1 MGPAARYPR
10 HSFKRE
16 VPVVFL
22 VVESSLSVRES
33 LCHVLLAFG
42 IRGIPAP
49 TRHAALAAIEEAKGQ
64 IEGAI
69 VDIDNKD
76 VEGIKLIEELKANA
90 PTSGMSIIVHTVQSS
105 KGFVMRMVELG
116 VVGYLLKPFGSD
128 SAKAKLAAIFS
139 KLATHNSQ
147 RKHIRVRPDPGEL
160 ARASFRVSN
169 SRQLVSGRIVDISL
183 SGMAIELFNP
193 PAPEMLSPGTP
204 VTRLEFSLSGK
215 ELAPSGSVV
224 LYKAKVLALRFDI
237 MNPADK
243 KALERYIF
251 KSISS

>member
-1 MGPAARYPR
+1 M
-10 HSFKRE
+10 
-16 VPVVFL
+16 VFL

-42 IRGIPAP
+42 IRGIPAA
-49 TRHAALAAIEEAKGQ
+49 TRHAALEALESDEH

-69 VDIDNKD
+69 IDIDNKD
-76 VEGIKLIEELKANA
+76 VEGILLIEGLKQNA
-90 PTSGMSIIVHTVQSS
+90 HTAGISVIVHTVQSN
-105 KGFVMRMVELG
+105 KGFVMRMIDMG
-116 VVGYLLKPFGSD
+116 VVGYLLKPFSD
-128 SAKAKLAAIFS
+128 ADTKTKLSAIFS

-160 ARASFRVSN
+160 ARASFRIPN

-183 SGMAIELFNP
+183 SGLAIELFNP
-193 PAPEMLSPGTP
+193 PAPELLSKGT
-204 VTRLEFSLSGK
+204 VVSHLQFSLSGK

-237 MNPADK
+237 MSVTDK

>member
-1 MGPAARYPR
+1 
-10 HSFKRE
+10 
-16 VPVVFL
+16 VVFL

-42 IRGIPAP
+42 IRGIPAA
-49 TRHAALAAIEEAKGQ
+49 TRHAALEALKSGEQ

-76 VEGIKLIEELKANA
+76 VEGITLIEELKKNA
-90 PTSGMSIIVHTVQSS
+90 RTASISVIVHTMQSS
-105 KGFVMRMVELG
+105 KGFVMRMIDLG
-116 VVGYLLKPFGSD
+116 VVGYLLKPFND
-128 SAKAKLAAIFS
+128 AHTKTKLSAIFS
-139 KLATHNSQ
+139 KMATHNSQ

-160 ARASFRVSN
+160 ARASFRVPN
-169 SRQLVSGRIVDISL
+169 FPQLLSGRIVDISL
-183 SGMAIELFNP
+183 SGLAIELFNP
-193 PAPEMLSPGTP
+193 PASELLSTGTA
-204 VTRLEFSLSGK
+204 VSRLRFSLSGK

-224 LYKAKVLALRFDI
+224 LYKAKILALRFDI
-237 MNPADK
+237 LSPTDK